1 MADASPVSAGGARA
15 QTLAPL
21 PFDAVK
27 VMLAALVVVT
37 LFRLWFIS
45 RMQLFPDEAYY
56 WLWSKNLALSYR
68 DKGPLVAWFIALGT
82 KLFGDTA
89 FGIRVFAVLCLSG
102 TSWILFSLAR
112 RLFDERT
119 ALWCFALV
127 LFIPLFAAEA
137 IIMTI
142 DPMSILSWAWGLSLF
157 WTAIH
162 SGRIWHW
169 ILLGVVIGLGFLAK
183 FTNGVQLVSIA
194 LFLLWSRPHR
204 KYFFSRQSI
213 LMCLAFCLTISPLLW
228 WNYQTGWV
236 HAMALSSRSGAE
248 GSFGIHPAEFFQFV
262 GGQFLVLSPLLG
274 LGMLVAVLGLARR
287 QHDDPRIRL
296 LLTQLIPLTGI
307 FLFFSLNKAGKEN
320 WTAPALLAGIV
331 LLVVFWRKLTAHSPR
346 WRWAVIPALGLALV
360 MTVLG
365 HDTDLL
371 RLNGDL
377 DPLRTAKGWDV
388 FAARVQQARTNHG
401 ATVLIGHRYQEA
413 SMMSYYLPDQ
423 PRTYLPR
430 EKFGSSQF
438 SLWPYFNPTN
448 HPRALYVT
456 MMRRR
461 EPVLPRELLRDY
473 PSCEQ
478 VDDFWSE
485 HQGRPMMRFRVYL
498 CTRPGAVNQQSVK
511 Q

>member
-1 MADASPVSAGGARA
+1 LSTSILPTGRNGARFHP
-15 QTLAPL
+15 PL
-21 PFDAVK
+21 PFNVVK
-27 VMLAALVVVT
+27 VVLVSLVAVT
-37 LFRLWFIS
+37 LFRLWFIT
-45 RMQLFPDEAYY
+45 RLQLFPDEAYY

-68 DKGPLVAWFIALGT
+68 DKGPLVAWLIALGT
-82 KLFGDTA
+82 KLFGDIP
-89 FGIRVFAVLCLSG
+89 FGIRVFAVLCLSA
-102 TSWILFSLAR
+102 TSWILFSFAR
-112 RLFDERT
+112 RLFDDRT

-127 LFIPLFAAEA
+127 ILIPLFAAEA

-162 SGRIWHW
+162 SGKIWDW
-169 ILLGVVIGLGFLAK
+169 IGLGVVIGLGFLAK

-194 LFLLWSRPHR
+194 LFLLWSGPHR

-213 LMCLAFCLTISPLLW
+213 LMCVAFCVTISPLLW
-228 WNYQTGWV
+228 WNYETGWV

-248 GSFGIHPAEFFQFV
+248 GSFGIHPDEFFQFV

-287 QHDDPRIRL
+287 KHDDARIRL
-296 LLTQLIPLTGI
+296 LLTQLIPLVGI

-331 LLVVFWRKLTAHSPR
+331 LLVVFWRDFAAHSPR
-346 WRWAVIPALGLALV
+346 WRLLVMPAIVLMLM

-365 HDTDLL
+365 HNTDIL
-371 RLNGDL
+371 RLNGER

-388 FAARVQQARTNHG
+388 FAEHIQQAREKHAT
-401 ATVLIGHRYQEA
+401 TVLIGHRYQEA
-413 SMMSYYLPDQ
+413 SMMSYYLPDH
-423 PRTYLPR
+423 PTTYLPR
-430 EKFGSSQF
+430 EKYGSSQF

-456 MMRRR
+456 MVRRR
-461 EPVLPRELLRDY
+461 EPFLPLELLQDY
-473 PSCEQ
+473 PKCEP
-478 VDDFWSE
+478 VDEFWSK
-485 HQGRPMMRFRVYL
+485 HQGRPMQRFRIYL
-498 CTRPGAVNQQSVK
+498 CTRP
-511 Q
+511 